1 MAPTVPIEFAGQK
14 ESRKYSL
21 SQAMGKSRK
30 YSKGLSFGF
39 VPDYRHAVETVGES
53 EGFGSSG
60 RMDTGI
66 STLDDSR
73 AIKRKRISMNAD
85 GYDCFGAPL
94 QVFSLSTLSRS
105 ERKDLELRLKLEL
118 EQVRLLQ
125 KRASN
130 ISSIFAVSSS
140 SNIQSS
146 SDQHRGAPPETLNRL
161 NEVSV
166 PPAKKPVPSG
176 RNAPSAKR
184 SSSGRFESAKPA
196 AVSASSTA
204 SLKQCEQLLQ
214 RLMSHTFGWVFN
226 TPVDVVKLN
235 IPDYFTVI
243 KHPMDLGTVKSK
255 LTAGEYAHPL
265 DFAADVRLTFSNAMT
280 YNPPANDVHTMA
292 KTLSK
297 FFEVRWKT
305 IEKKFPMTTE
315 EQRQV
320 PSATTVPKEAESA
333 LPVPPPKKTKFPT
346 NDPDVQPNSV
356 VKVMTDQ
363 EKHKLSVELEALLG
377 ELPES
382 IIDFLKAH
390 SSNPQAGEDEIEI
403 DIDALSDDT
412 LFALRRLLDDYMTE
426 KQKCTKAEPCVVELH
441 NESGFSNSSMP
452 PSKGRNDP
460 IDEDV
465 DILGGNDPP
474 VSSYPPIE
482 IEKDAVRRDSKCSN
496 SSSSSSESGSSS
508 SDEENEIGLVDHT
521 TEANTNTI
529 EPDSYQEEGES
540 APSKRQVSPDRL
552 YRAALL
558 RNRFADTILKA
569 REKALEKGDK
579 RDPEKVRMERE
590 ELERQQREE
599 KARLQAE
606 AKAAEDARR
615 KAEAEAAAEAKKKRE
630 LDREAARQ
638 ALLKME
644 KTVDINENSQF
655 MEDLEMLRASN
666 DELLPNF
673 TEESSPEHS
682 QNGFGSFKLQG
693 SNPLEQLGLYMKVDE
708 EDEEEESEPPQ
719 SVNKAANDVEEGEI
733 D

>member
-412 LFALRRLLDDYMTE
+412 LFALRKLLDDYMTE
-426 KQKCTKAEPCVVELH
+426 KQKCTKAEPCVVEVISFLF
-441 NESGFSNSSMP
+441 FSHVYHSNCSDYNVLIQWFLISAMFFSS
-452 PSKGRNDP
+452 
-460 IDEDV
+460 
-465 DILGGNDPP
+465 
-474 VSSYPPIE
+474 
-482 IEKDAVRRDSKCSN
+482 
-496 SSSSSSESGSSS
+496 
-508 SDEENEIGLVDHT
+508 
-521 TEANTNTI
+521 
-529 EPDSYQEEGES
+529 
-540 APSKRQVSPDRL
+540 
-552 YRAALL
+552 
-558 RNRFADTILKA
+558 
-569 REKALEKGDK
+569 
-579 RDPEKVRMERE
+579 
-590 ELERQQREE
+590 
-599 KARLQAE
+599 
-606 AKAAEDARR
+606 
-615 KAEAEAAAEAKKKRE
+615 
-630 LDREAARQ
+630 
-638 ALLKME
+638 
-644 KTVDINENSQF
+644 
-655 MEDLEMLRASN
+655 AS
-666 DELLPNF
+666 
-673 TEESSPEHS
+673 
-682 QNGFGSFKLQG
+682 
-693 SNPLEQLGLYMKVDE
+693 
-708 EDEEEESEPPQ
+708 
-719 SVNKAANDVEEGEI
+719 
-733 D
+733 

>member
-85 GYDCFGAPL
+85 GFDCFGAPL

-105 ERKDLELRLKLEL
+105 ERKDLEIRLKLEL

-125 KRASN
+125 KKASN
-130 ISSIFAVSSS
+130 VSSIFAVSSS

-146 SDQHRGAPPETLNRL
+146 SDQHRGAPPETFNRL
-161 NEVSV
+161 SEVSV
-166 PPAKKPVPSG
+166 PPAKKPLPSG
-176 RNAPSAKR
+176 RNGPSAKR

-255 LTAGEYAHPL
+255 ITAGEYTHPL

-280 YNPPANDVHTMA
+280 YNPPGNDVHTMA

-305 IEKKFPMTTE
+305 IEKKLPVTSE

-320 PSATTVPKEAESA
+320 PSATFVPKETEST
-333 LPVPPPKKTKFPT
+333 LPVPPSKKTKIPT
-346 NDPDVQPNSV
+346 NDPDVQPTSV
-356 VKVMTDQ
+356 VRIMTEQ

-382 IIDFLKAH
+382 IIDFLKEH
-390 SSNPQAGEDEIEI
+390 SSNSQAGEDEIEI

-412 LFALRRLLDDYMTE
+412 LFALRKLLDDYTME
-426 KQKCTKAEPCVVELH
+426 KQKRTKAEPCVVEVYIFFPFSFFLTSIIQIALIIMCYSMVFDCCH
-441 NESGFSNSSMP
+441 VHLFSFIPNQDLAIHQCHPVKVVHGLIYAQNEGCF
-452 PSKGRNDP
+452 
-460 IDEDV
+460 
-465 DILGGNDPP
+465 P
-474 VSSYPPIE
+474 VS
-482 IEKDAVRRDSKCSN
+482 V
-496 SSSSSSESGSSS
+496 
-508 SDEENEIGLVDHT
+508 L
-521 TEANTNTI
+521 
-529 EPDSYQEEGES
+529 
-540 APSKRQVSPDRL
+540 
-552 YRAALL
+552 
-558 RNRFADTILKA
+558 ILIC
-569 REKALEKGDK
+569 LFF
-579 RDPEKVRMERE
+579 
-590 ELERQQREE
+590 
-599 KARLQAE
+599 
-606 AKAAEDARR
+606 
-615 KAEAEAAAEAKKKRE
+615 
-630 LDREAARQ
+630 LDR
-638 ALLKME
+638 K
-644 KTVDINENSQF
+644 
-655 MEDLEMLRASN
+655 
-666 DELLPNF
+666 
-673 TEESSPEHS
+673 
-682 QNGFGSFKLQG
+682 
-693 SNPLEQLGLYMKVDE
+693 
-708 EDEEEESEPPQ
+708 
-719 SVNKAANDVEEGEI
+719 
-733 D
+733 